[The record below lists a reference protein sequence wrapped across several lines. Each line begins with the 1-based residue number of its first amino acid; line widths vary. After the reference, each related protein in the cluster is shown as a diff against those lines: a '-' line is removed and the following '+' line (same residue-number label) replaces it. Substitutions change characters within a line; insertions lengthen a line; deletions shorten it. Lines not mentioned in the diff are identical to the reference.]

1 MEQWL
6 ALSSNTVQLRV
17 HGLVV
22 GCASFWMVK
31 PVSDRLLSDQVSVG
45 LLTRVFPVEV
55 VNQMIADDGR
65 TEQLYRSLTAR
76 VMAYFAIGVALHSK
90 NFYED
95 MFAQSTDG
103 LSRAL
108 GGAES
113 WSPPSKL
120 AIFQARSR
128 LGFETMHDVF
138 TRVLVPWAG
147 PETPGSW

>member
-1 MEQWL
+1 M

-17 HGLVV
+17 HGVIV
-22 GCASFWMVK
+22 GCASFWIVK
-31 PVSDRLLSDQVSVG
+31 PVSDRLLSDHVSVG

-55 VNQMIADDGR
+55 VNQMIVDDGR
-65 TEQLYRSLTAR
+65 AEQLYRSLTAR

-90 NFYED
+90 GSYED
-95 MFAQSTDG
+95 VFAQLMDG
-103 LSRAL
+103 LSWAS

-113 WSPPSKL
+113 WSPPSES
-120 AIFQARSR
+120 AIVQARSR
-128 LGFETMHDVF
+128 LWFETVHDVF